1 MTSSQ
6 CNEIPLESQIDKQDE
21 DPYEMYD
28 IPYTID
34 EEAEEKYYN
43 TIFQDVK
50 DDNGTKFPPFD
61 LSNDEPTKEEIEE
74 MCKDYDEFVREEY
87 EDELDEPIDEDEELR
102 KIYSIFSKEELLA
115 ELDEVEDE
123 RVRYFIYEAL
133 YNLEQR

>member
-6 CNEIPLESQIDKQDE
+6 CSEIPLESQIDKQDE

-28 IPYTID
+28 IPYNID

-50 DDNGTKFPPFD
+50 DDDN
-61 LSNDEPTKEEIEE
+61 EPTKEEIEEME

-102 KIYSIFSKEELLA
+102 KIYSSFSREELLA

>member
-1 MTSSQ
+1 MTSS
-6 CNEIPLESQIDKQDE
+6 ESERPVGPEPQSGEQVE

-43 TIFQDVK
+43 TIFQDEK
-50 DDNGTKFPPFD
+50 DDN
-61 LSNDEPTKEEIEE
+61 EPTKEEIEE

-102 KIYSIFSKEELLA
+102 KIYSLFSKEALLA

>member
-1 MTSSQ
+1 MTSSESS
-6 CNEIPLESQIDKQDE
+6 EIPLESQIDKQDE

-50 DDNGTKFPPFD
+50 DDN
-61 LSNDEPTKEEIEE
+61 EPTKEEIEE